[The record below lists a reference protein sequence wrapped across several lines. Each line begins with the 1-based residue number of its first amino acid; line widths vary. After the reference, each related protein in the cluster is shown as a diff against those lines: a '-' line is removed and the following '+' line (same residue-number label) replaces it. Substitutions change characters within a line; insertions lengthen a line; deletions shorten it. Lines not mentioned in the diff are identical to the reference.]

1 MKKAGSVQKAAESLW
16 EVREERGLMNLTGVG
31 KPEFDEI
38 LHPAI
43 IFFISERF
51 GSMGC
56 PQGMLAPVT
65 ESRPNYTQTFFLQSR
80 RFNAKMSIY
89 WEKHGSHVVSK
100 LLVQAFISSA
110 VWKKNK
116 NCTMQ
121 CPSKARKKQWK
132 ATH

>member
-1 MKKAGSVQKAAESLW
+1 MKKAGSIQKAAESLW

-65 ESRPNYTQTFFLQSR
+65 ESRPNYTQTVFCKVGGSMQ
-80 RFNAKMSIY
+80 KMSIY
-89 WEKHGSHVVSK
+89 WEKHGSHNALIVGAGFHIFSCVEK
-100 LLVQAFISSA
+100 GQELHNAMPF
-110 VWKKNK
+110 KG
-116 NCTMQ
+116 
-121 CPSKARKKQWK
+121 
-132 ATH
+132 

>member
-65 ESRPNYTQTFFLQSR
+65 ESRPNYTQTVFLQSR
-80 RFNAKMSIY
+80 RFNAKN
-89 WEKHGSHVVSK
+89 VN
-100 LLVQAFISSA
+100 LLGKT
-110 VWKKNK
+110 W
-116 NCTMQ
+116 
-121 CPSKARKKQWK
+121 
-132 ATH
+132 